1 MKLRIDWSET
11 DVFGHINNL
20 AIMKYAQ
27 AGRVELLE
35 VTGLMN
41 SYAEA
46 RKGPII
52 ASVKCQFIR
61 PLFYPGTVS
70 VYSRVES
77 IKNTSFGLHHAICN
91 EKGEIVA
98 EGHDIIVYFDFNTDS
113 KVQIPDEIREK
124 LEKMMGG
131 IQ

>member
-1 MKLRIDWSET
+1 MEGFSISMKLRIDWSET

-41 SYAEA
+41 SYAEV

-52 ASVKCQFIR
+52 ASVKCQFIK
-61 PLFYPGTVS
+61 PMFYPGNVT
-70 VYSRVES
+70 VYSKVEF
-77 IKNTSFGLHHAICN
+77 IRNTSFGLHHAICN
-91 EKGEIVA
+91 EK
-98 EGHDIIVYFDFNTDS
+98 
-113 KVQIPDEIREK
+113 
-124 LEKMMGG
+124 
-131 IQ
+131 